1 MLFFISVGRLNKL
14 HEFSKQEKMLEEK
27 YTNIKKQNVITD
39 KNYEIALKN
48 LEENKYKSEQM

>member
-1 MLFFISVGRLNKL
+1 VGRLNKL
-14 HEFSKQEKMLEEK
+14 HEFSKQEKILEEK